1 MLNLWLRH
9 FGMIFLVENLHIV
22 FSGNFQAADNGNILK
37 KLCPKELRC
46 LKTLM
51 TDVLRPYIPEYRGDI
66 IRDDESI
73 L

>member
-1 MLNLWLRH
+1 M
-9 FGMIFLVENLHIV
+9 FGAAAFWYDLFWVENVHIV
-22 FSGNFQAADNGNILK
+22 FSGNFQAADNGTILK

-51 TDVLRPYIPEYRGDI
+51 TDVLRPYIPEYRGDV